1 MGDIKIGNSSVT
13 LKLGS
18 TDVSAAYIGSTLV
31 YSGGTPPTPSSPK
44 WIATYSDSSTSS
56 AACDSTSAI
65 TENEITKTNL
75 ISVEI
80 GDCVTSIGDYA
91 FYTCSLTSINIPSGV
106 TSIGDGAFNNCRS
119 LTSINIPSSVT
130 IIGFGAFYRCSGLTS
145 ITVEATT
152 PPTLGGTA
160 FDNTNDCPILVPSG
174 SLSAY
179 QSAWSTYSSR
189 IRPIPTTWTSIPQW
203 YWLEG
208 LSATAMRVSTAI
220 TLSESHNITFGDTS
234 SNTYTLLYENGNW
247 YNWRIMTNG
256 SWTPDSKTLLTAV
269 NGYYTIYFD
278 STYPCLGADGNEY
291 GGGNYV
297 NQAFDFEIS

>member
-1 MGDIKIGNSSVT
+1 MGDIKIGNSSVA

-80 GDCVTSIGDYA
+80 GDCVTSIDITA
-91 FYTCSLTSINIPSGV
+91 FNYYSSLISCTIGSGV
-106 TSIGDGAFNNCRS
+106 TSIGDGAFYRCYS
-119 LTSINIPSSVT
+119 LSSIEIPSGVT
-130 IIGFGAFYRCSGLTS
+130 SIGFGAFNQCTGLTS

-189 IRPIPTTWTSIPQW
+189 IRPIPTWTSVVQFDS
-203 YWLEG
+203 LNN

-278 STYPCLGADGNEY
+278 STYPCLGADADA
-291 GGGNYV
+291 GGQGGTMI
-297 NQAFDFEIS
+297 ASFDFEIS